1 MGYGR
6 TDATD
11 GRVFPWVFPLMVN
24 YWSLSTAKIKYI
36 AELEGGLD
44 KLKGLS
50 NNLLDEEITN
60 KFNKYINTTT
70 HVNPGKSM

>member
-6 TDATD
+6 TDASD

-44 KLKGLS
+44 KLKGLKIANVYHDS
-50 NNLLDEEITN
+50 AYGKETDQFGKTSGTLDLI
-60 KFNKYINTTT
+60 
-70 HVNPGKSM
+70 